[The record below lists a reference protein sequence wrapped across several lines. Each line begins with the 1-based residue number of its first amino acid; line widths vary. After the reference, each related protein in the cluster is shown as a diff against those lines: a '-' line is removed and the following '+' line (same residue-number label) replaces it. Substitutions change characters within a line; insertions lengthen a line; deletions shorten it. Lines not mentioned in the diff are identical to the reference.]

1 MLTRMGKVPTGWV
14 PIAKPGVHP
23 PANGTSAGEQ
33 DRVPGPRDRAEQP
46 PEKTKPRRQEPA
58 GLEVRKARQG
68 THHALIV
75 NR

>member
-14 PIAKPGVHP
+14 PIARAGVHP
-23 PANGTSAGEQ
+23 PANGTCTGEQ

-46 PEKTKPRRQEPA
+46 PKKTKPRRQEPA